1 LQKIQSGQLTR
12 KYIDSLPI
20 KELDRFFEKTSVIAP
35 VLFNLPED
43 IDVPGRKQAVLV
55 HMGVKD
61 LSAELYYKHNEMYD
75 NGDISENVLSL
86 FDLASAISEVHFDD
100 EEVEGK
106 VREIEAATE
115 EDMIV
120 YGCYIAECL
129 TFKRKVDLQSK
140 SMEFLRSRI
149 VDAIINLSYI

>member
-1 LQKIQSGQLTR
+1 
-12 KYIDSLPI
+12 
-20 KELDRFFEKTSVIAP
+20 
-35 VLFNLPED
+35 
-43 IDVPGRKQAVLV
+43 
-55 HMGVKD
+55 MGVKD